1 MNNKELKKQYVD
13 NEDNNRHTENML
25 LLAKNF
31 GTKSEVKKVE
41 SYLKKRNT
49 VGSLSLSDTN
59 WLYKNIHVK
68 YYKKLTESN
77 KELKKQYVDNEEL
90 MERVLNI
97 AQRRAIGRRMK
108 RHAKKNARIR
118 LRKSKRLADK
128 DTIEKRSRKEAI
140 KVIRKIVGGAN
151 GENYNS
157 LGTSQKIQIDKKV
170 EKKKALVDRIA
181 KRLVKKVRKK
191 EIERFKN
198 LKNKKDK

>member
-1 MNNKELKKQYVD
+1 MKMVNKELKKQYKYNKD
-13 NEDNNRHTENML
+13 NHEPFENML
-25 LLAKNF
+25 LLAINF
-31 GTKSEVKKVE
+31 GKKSEIKKVKG
-41 SYLKKRNT
+41 YIKRLNN
-49 VGSLSLSDTN
+49 VGTLSLAEIE
-59 WLYKNIHVK
+59 WMYKNIHMK
-68 YYKKLTESN
+68 YYKKLSENNNSSN
-77 KELKKQYVDNEEL
+77 KEL
-90 MERVLNI
+90 MERVLDI

-191 EIERFKN
+191 EVERFRN

>member
-1 MNNKELKKQYVD
+1 MDKI
-13 NEDNNRHTENML
+13 L
-25 LLAKNF
+25 L
-31 GTKSEVKKVE
+31 
-41 SYLKKRNT
+41 
-49 VGSLSLSDTN
+49 
-59 WLYKNIHVK
+59 
-68 YYKKLTESN
+68 
-77 KELKKQYVDNEEL
+77 
-90 MERVLNI
+90 ERVLDI

-128 DTIEKRSRKEAI
+128 ATIEKRSRKEAI

-157 LGTSQKIQIDKKV
+157 LGASQKIQIDKKV

-191 EIERFKN
+191 EVERFRN